1 MAWYLLKCVFLCTYF
16 LYYYVVGCCELSHQ
30 ELHYSCG
37 HFLAVKG
44 PVYILLR
51 GVNIACHLLCFF
63 RRPFGANVR
72 RKFLMLVDSPKG
84 VDALE
89 VYVREV
95 LFVRVKH
102 KYERVS
108 MKTNINVS
116 LACASYC
123 MKKLPVK
130 ISFLISHAEDTGT
143 IVILHSLA
151 ATFARF
157 DCVAFTSLTRNVV
170 RNYNP
175 NHIQTQE
182 V

>member
-1 MAWYLLKCVFLCTYF
+1 
-16 LYYYVVGCCELSHQ
+16 
-30 ELHYSCG
+30 
-37 HFLAVKG
+37 
-44 PVYILLR
+44 
-51 GVNIACHLLCFF
+51 
-63 RRPFGANVR
+63 
-72 RKFLMLVDSPKG
+72 
-84 VDALE
+84 
-89 VYVREV
+89 
-95 LFVRVKH
+95 
-102 KYERVS
+102 

-130 ISFLISHAEDTGT
+130 TSFISHAEDTDT

-157 DCVAFTSLTRNVV
+157 ECVALTSLTRKVV